1 MTSRPLDVS
10 PNSSSP
16 PTPAPGSEE
25 TGTRG
30 PLWFLVAVLLL
41 VAAVRWQWMAMPFER
56 DEGEYAVMG
65 RLILQGE
72 LPYVAAYNMKLPGVY
87 YSYAAIFAVLGET
100 DVDVRFA
107 LLLLTTL
114 SACGLAWVGW
124 TWISPWA
131 GAVTGA
137 LFALA
142 TMSNGLRGYA
152 ANTEH
157 FVVFWT
163 VLALVLGTVAARR
176 TGRSGAGIESFL
188 WPLLM
193 GLCLGMAVLMKQHAV
208 VFCAAGLAWS
218 TTGLGLGTEGG
229 QRRNRLVDA
238 GLAVVG
244 MAVGIALPWLATW
257 GYFVWRGAGEPFWFW
272 TVQYA
277 SAYVSETSLSTG
289 FWRLAYTL
297 TEISADLAPMV
308 LLAVFGLVQLFA
320 SPGRWL
326 TRFAWLG
333 LAGASCLVTCPGWLF
348 RDHYFLM
355 AVPGVALLAGNGVA
369 TLGRLL
375 SGRIRPGQA
384 DSPTAATL
392 SGSAGG
398 PTPGLLTGIVAVVSC
413 LAAAIPT
420 VPYWSLGPMELSR
433 VAYGFN
439 PFPESITLAQELRR
453 RTTADEAIAVIG
465 SEPQIYFYSARRAA
479 TAYLYTYPLV
489 EKQPFAGRMNQEF
502 IRDLESKQPAYIV
515 LVLSPSS
522 WLGRV
527 GADFSLLKWAAEEM
541 PQRYTLV
548 GATDVPAVGVAT
560 EWGWDHPELAKLSQI
575 NLPLQVWKR
584 KP

>member
-16 PTPAPGSEE
+16 LVPAPGSEE

-30 PLWFLVAVLLL
+30 PRWFLVAVLVL

-100 DVDVRFA
+100 DVDVRFV

-124 TWISPWA
+124 NWISPWA
-131 GAVTGA
+131 GAATGA

-176 TGRSGAGIESFL
+176 TGRSGAWLEAVL

-208 VFCAAGLAWS
+208 VFCAAGLAWCALS
-218 TTGLGLGTEGG
+218 LVAPRIPTDLRN
-229 QRRNRLVDA
+229 QRVIA
-238 GLAVVG
+238 GLPLLGMGVG
-244 MAVGIALPWLATW
+244 LALPWLVTW
-257 GYFVWRGAGEPFWFW
+257 GYFVACGAGEPFWFW
-272 TVQYA
+272 TIQYA
-277 SAYVSETSLSTG
+277 SAYVSGTSLTTG
-289 FWRLAYTL
+289 LGFLAVTL
-297 TEISADLAPMV
+297 MGIGPDLAPMV
-308 LLAVFGLVQLFA
+308 LLAGFGLA
-320 SPGRWL
+320 SQWSSRVTGP
-326 TRFAWLG
+326 TRLAWLG
-333 LAGASCLVTCPGWLF
+333 LAGASVVVTCPGWLF
-348 RDHYFLM
+348 REHYFLM
-355 AVPGVALLAGNGVA
+355 AVPGLALLAGGGVA
-369 TLGRLL
+369 ELGRLL
-375 SGRIRPGQA
+375 SNRFG
-384 DSPTAATL
+384 
-392 SGSAGG
+392 AGLIG
-398 PTPGLLTGIVAVVSC
+398 VVTVVSC
-413 LAAAIPT
+413 VAAAIPT
-420 VPYWSLGPMELSR
+420 APYWTLGPMELSR
-433 VAYGFN
+433 ATYGLN
-439 PFPESITLAQELRR
+439 PFPESVVLAQELRR
-453 RTTADEAIAVIG
+453 RTSADDTIAVIG
-465 SEPQIYFYSARRAA
+465 SEPQIYFYSGRRAA
-479 TAYLYTYPLV
+479 TAYLYSYPLV
-489 EKQPFAGRMNQEF
+489 EKQPYAGRMNQEF
-502 IRDLESKQPAYIV
+502 IQQLETNRPEYIV
-515 LVLSPSS
+515 LVLTPTS
-522 WLGRV
+522 WLGRM
-527 GADFSLLKWAAEEM
+527 GADYSLLRWAAEEM
-541 PQRYTLV
+541 PKRYTLV
-548 GATDVPAVGVAT
+548 GATDVPEVGVAT
-560 EWGWDHPELAKLSQI
+560 EWGWDHPELAKLTQI